1 MKLQLEFKPEICSR
15 KLIIGDKITLLG
27 SCFSDEMA
35 EQFKKSGFQVE
46 SNHLGT
52 IFHPIA
58 LANLFLI
65 DDLNLSIIQRDDLF
79 LSWMAAGSIYGLN
92 KGSYLKTLVD
102 LRNELIDSI
111 KKSSFLFVTF
121 GTAYGYEHKEFTTVV
136 ANCHKFPSSEF
147 DKILSST
154 GEMEQSWEMALE
166 KIYEINPEIQVI
178 FTVSPVRHSK
188 DGLVENN
195 RSKARLIEVTN
206 RLTITE
212 KEWYFPSYELVV
224 DVLRDYRFYKEDFVH
239 PTQQTVEYV
248 YHFVE
253 QVFMDSDT
261 REITRQVRKLR
272 ELTSHKLLYPESIK
286 SSEFE
291 LNTKN
296 KIAKF
301 LAEYP
306 LVNW

>member
-1 MKLQLEFKPEICSR
+1 MKLQLDFTPDISPKKITS
-15 KLIIGDKITLLG
+15 GNKITLLG

-35 EQFKKSGFQVE
+35 GQFEKSGFKVE
-46 SNHLGT
+46 SNHFGT

-65 DDLNLSIIQRDDLF
+65 EDVNLSIIQRDDLF
-79 LSWMAAGSIYGLN
+79 LSWMAAGSVYGLN
-92 KGSYLKTLVD
+92 KESFFKSLVD
-102 LRNELIDSI
+102 LRNELKDSI
-111 KKSSFLFVTF
+111 KKSTFLFVTF
-121 GTAYGYEHKEFTTVV
+121 GTAYGYEHKEFNTVV
-136 ANCHKFPSSEF
+136 ANCHKFPSCEF
-147 DKILSST
+147 DKILSSID
-154 GEMEQSWEMALE
+154 EMEQSWEMALE
-166 KIYEINPEIQVI
+166 KIYEINPEIQVV

-195 RSKARLIEVTN
+195 RSKARLIELTN
-206 RLTITE
+206 RLTISE

-224 DVLRDYRFYKEDFVH
+224 DVLRDYRFYKEDLVH
-239 PTQQTVEYV
+239 PTQQTVEYA

-291 LNTKN
+291 VNTKN